1 MEASP
6 LMTWG
11 TIEGT
16 PFRLDASD
24 LVPNATPG
32 APNFQIPSQPKR
44 EALGHKLAEKVGQQH
59 RAKKK
64 LALQAASK
72 SLG

>member
-1 MEASP
+1 
-6 LMTWG
+6 MTWG

-24 LVPNATPG
+24 LVTEAAPG
-32 APNFQIPSQPKR
+32 APSFQIHDQPRR
-44 EALGHKLAEKVGQQH
+44 EALGHRLAEKVGQQH

-64 LALQAASK
+64 LALQTASK